1 MASFSSFS
9 SSSSSSGSSKGEEDK
24 NIVSF
29 GSPFPKAI
37 KKTPYKYLL
46 NVEGEYDIYL
56 DSSGYHW
63 YIMVHYKVEGGELPK
78 ISFEVTCDKLSK
90 GDLIPTMR
98 VLVENDSDTKIVAK
112 GCITATDVGA
122 NAANAANAVLFDGAL
137 AGARAGLVIGAQ
149 AGAVGGP
156 VGIVLG
162 AIIGIGVG
170 IIGAGVVVGIAGA
183 AAGGIQG
190 VMLSMSGTKLR
201 KVGTMTTTIMKLCE
215 TAEAVRVG
223 MGNYNLITNN
233 CQHFCN
239 NVLEKLGLPTT
250 PTSAGVVGT
259 TTDVKENF
267 DDIDQIFAIATDKDN
282 ECDGDTKG

>member
-1 MASFSSFS
+1 MSSSFNFS
-9 SSSSSSGSSKGEEDK
+9 SSSSPSGSSKDK
-24 NIVSF
+24 KNENIVSF
-29 GSPFPKAI
+29 GSPFPEAI
-37 KKTPYKYLL
+37 KKTPYKYVL
-46 NVEGEYDIYL
+46 NQCGEYIIYL

-63 YIMVHYKVEGGELPK
+63 YIMVHYNMEGGNFPK
-78 ISFEVTCDKLSK
+78 ISFEITCDKLFK

-98 VLVENDSDTKIVAK
+98 VLEENDSDTEIVAYGRAIK
-112 GCITATDVGA
+112 AALDNVSGGVGA
-122 NAANAANAVLFDGAL
+122 VGAGALIGGVVGPAGAVLGGIL
-137 AGARAGLVIGAQ
+137 GYIV
-149 AGAVGGP
+149 GAVGG
-156 VGIVLG
+156 
-162 AIIGIGVG
+162 
-170 IIGAGVVVGIAGA
+170 VV
-183 AAGGIQG
+183 AAGGG
-190 VMLSMSGTKLR
+190 VRGTMLSMSGTKLR
-201 KVGTMTTTIMKLCE
+201 KVGTMKTTIMKLCE

-223 MGNYNLITNN
+223 MGKYNLITNN